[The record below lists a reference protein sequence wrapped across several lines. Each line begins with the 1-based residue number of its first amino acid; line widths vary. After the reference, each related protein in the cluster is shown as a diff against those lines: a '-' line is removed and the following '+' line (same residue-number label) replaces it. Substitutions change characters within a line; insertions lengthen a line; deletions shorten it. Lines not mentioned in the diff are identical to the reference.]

1 MNRRLLKTAN
11 GSGLYEVTHPEIG
24 SWLEW
29 QRLPPRDTTD
39 PALRLSWEATPKAP
53 GLPGGLYGNRDA
65 HAERDRRRKA
75 DRVLADFGLLPQ
87 RW

>member
-39 PALRLSWEATPKAP
+39 PATSSV
-53 GLPGGLYGNRDA
+53 
-65 HAERDRRRKA
+65 RRRPHQ
-75 DRVLADFGLLPQ
+75 GLRGCPVVSMGIGMLTV
-87 RW
+87 RASVGGRRT